1 MGIDGKVKNM
11 KHWEKK
17 ASGWVFLSHAS
28 DDYEDV
34 KIIRNYLE
42 DNGFSALLFY
52 LKCLED
58 DDKKDK
64 IKELIE
70 WEIDARNIFVLCN
83 SVSASKSKW
92 VQWEKNYVKSLPYK
106 ILREIDIQKLKY
118 QRCTQLSKL
127 DDLMSTATLY
137 FLYAHKDK
145 KKVDIIYNKLSSL
158 GFRIFNDTV
167 NMKLGDNI
175 QSKIKIALQETIGHG
190 AVLIFLSK
198 NAKESKWFW
207 KEKSMALNSKVF
219 IIPIKLD
226 NTSIYEFPA
235 FKNLEYVDMSES
247 ITDKKIG
254 ELIKIVNSRQTQ

>member
-1 MGIDGKVKNM
+1 VGIDGKVKNM

-42 DNGFSALLFY
+42 DNGFSALMFY

-92 VQWEKNYVKSLPYK
+92 VKWETDYVKSLPSK
-106 ILREIDIQKLKY
+106 IIKEIDIQKLKY
-118 QRCTQLSKL
+118 QKCTQLSKL
-127 DDLMSTATLY
+127 DDLMNVATLY
-137 FLYAHKDK
+137 FSYSRIDK
-145 KKVDIIYNKLSSL
+145 PKVNIIYEKLSSL
-158 GFRIFNDTV
+158 GFRIFDDTV
-167 NMKLGDNI
+167 NMKLGNDI
-175 QSKIKIALQETIGHG
+175 ESKAKMALQETIGQG
-190 AVLIFLSK
+190 AVLMFLSK

-207 KEKSMALNSKVF
+207 KEKSIALNKKAF
-219 IIPIKLD
+219 IIPIVLD
-226 NTSIYEFPA
+226 DIGIYEFPA
-235 FKNLEYVDMSES
+235 FENLQYIDMSKN
-247 ITDKKIG
+247 ITDEMIEK
-254 ELIKIVNSRQTQ
+254 LIRIINTKEI